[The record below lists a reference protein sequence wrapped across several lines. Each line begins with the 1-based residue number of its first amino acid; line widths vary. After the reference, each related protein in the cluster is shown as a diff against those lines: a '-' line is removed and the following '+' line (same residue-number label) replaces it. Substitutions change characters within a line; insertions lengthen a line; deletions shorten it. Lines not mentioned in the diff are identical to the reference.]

1 MKQHETINIEY
12 EITGR
17 MPISESVTDIC
28 APRRVLRSAKAQVS
42 EKRKLKMENK

>member
-1 MKQHETINIEY
+1 MKQHETIHLNY

-17 MPISESVTDIC
+17 MPVSESVTDIC
-28 APRRVLRSAKAQVS
+28 APRRGLRSAKAQVS